1 MLIREGSLSE
11 VVQLVEKIHEFAQ
24 QETEQSLQARLN
36 NKTGLVLVAENDS
49 GLLGF
54 KIGYELDDETFYSW
68 FGGVAPAARGYGVAQ
83 RLLEVQETWAL
94 EQGYQC
100 IKVKSRNQFPAML
113 RLLIRNDYLIEE
125 YEKKDQILESRI
137 HFVKSI
143 KK

>member
-54 KIGYELDDETFYSW
+54 KIGYELDNETFYSW
-68 FGGVAPAARGYGVAQ
+68 FGGVAPAARGHGVAQ

-113 RLLIRNDYLIEE
+113 RLLIRNNYLIEE

>member
-68 FGGVAPAARGYGVAQ
+68 FGGVAPAARGHGVAQ

-113 RLLIRNDYLIEE
+113 RLLIRNNYLIEE

>member
-68 FGGVAPAARGYGVAQ
+68 FGGVAPTARGHGVAQ
-83 RLLEVQETWAL
+83 HLLEVQETWAL

-113 RLLIRNDYLIEE
+113 RLLIRNNYLIEE